1 MSNLGG
7 FSPSSYHQYHS
18 MNLQSLLVCS
28 DDRTVRV
35 LRQVLDDLE
44 IGVEHCAHPTPAQK
58 KLASQTFETVIVDCV
73 GEPSLSLLKNIR
85 KGQHNKK
92 SISVAIID
100 QQRLLAKAFEMGA
113 IFVIYKPISSGRAKA
128 SFRAAKALM
137 KRERRR
143 SLRVQAH
150 APVSLSFQNGEGEE
164 AFISGLSEGGISVDF
179 NLPCRNS

>member
-1 MSNLGG
+1 
-7 FSPSSYHQYHS
+7 

-58 KLASQTFETVIVDCV
+58 KLASQTFEAVIVDCV

-92 SISVAIID
+92 SVAVAIID
-100 QQRLLAKAFEMGA
+100 QETALRRAFEMGA
-113 IFVIYKPISSGRAKA
+113 HFVIYKPISCERAKS
-128 SFRAAKALM
+128 SFRAAKALIDRADD
-137 KRERRR
+137 KGSHFSRYGPE
-143 SLRVQAH
+143 
-150 APVSLSFQNGEGEE
+150 PVIQ
-164 AFISGLSEGGISVDF
+164 
-179 NLPCRNS
+179 